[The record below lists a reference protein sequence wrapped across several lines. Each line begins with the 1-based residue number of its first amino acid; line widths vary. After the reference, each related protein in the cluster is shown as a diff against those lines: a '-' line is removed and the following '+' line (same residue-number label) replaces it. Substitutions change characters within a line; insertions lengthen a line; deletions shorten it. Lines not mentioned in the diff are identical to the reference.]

1 MSRLLLCFSLLAGS
15 IKIFAT
21 AQIPDILIYR
31 GDTLMLYA
39 NPLELLPNVDSLRNK
54 MFGTKVG
61 WTTACWRG
69 YQAEW
74 TVINQELFLTAIY
87 SCSYKDD
94 RPKAADLK
102 QLFGEKCKEGK
113 VRADWVTAK
122 MIVPKGR
129 RLNYVHMGYESLY
142 EFENEFQFKKGKL
155 LQVTI
160 YDNSKSRRSIYSQDS
175 ILKKFIYSHINW
187 KILPKDSIDAKL
199 VVQFSANEQGVI
211 DQVKVM
217 WGQKPIYDQEAIRVV
232 RSIPEWDVYYRRGKH
247 ERSAWSLM
255 IHFSPENRKKYAQ

>member
-1 MSRLLLCFSLLAGS
+1 MNRLLLCFSLLLGS

-54 MFGTKVG
+54 MFGPKVG

-74 TVINQELFLTAIY
+74 IVINQELFLSAIY
-87 SCSYKDD
+87 SCSN
-94 RPKAADLK
+94 RNRSNANLK
-102 QLFGEKCKEGK
+102 NLFGEKCVEGK

-122 MIVPKGR
+122 IIAPKGK
-129 RLNYVHMGYESLY
+129 RLNYVYTGYESLY

-155 LQVTI
+155 LQVTT
-160 YDNSKSRRSIYSQDS
+160 YDNSKSRTSIYSQDS
-175 ILKKFIYSHINW
+175 VLRKFIYSHINW
-187 KILPKDSIDAKL
+187 EILPKDSIIAKV

-211 DQVKVM
+211 DQIKM
-217 WGQKPIYDQEAIRVV
+217 MRGHSQIYDQEAIRVI
-232 RSIPEWDVYYRRGKH
+232 RSIPEWDIYYRRGKH
-247 ERSAWSLM
+247 ERSAWYLP
-255 IHFSPENRKKYAQ
+255 IHFSPENRKKYTQ

>member
-1 MSRLLLCFSLLAGS
+1 MSRLLLGFSLLLGS

-54 MFGTKVG
+54 MFGPKAG
-61 WTTACWRG
+61 WSTACWRG

-74 TVINQELFLTAIY
+74 TVINQELFLSAIY
-87 SCSYKDD
+87 SCSN
-94 RPKAADLK
+94 RNRSKANLK
-102 QLFGEKCKEGK
+102 NLFGEKCIEGK
-113 VRADWVTAK
+113 VKADWVSAK
-122 MIVPKGR
+122 LIAPQGK

-155 LQVTI
+155 IRVTI
-160 YDNSKSRRSIYSQDS
+160 YDNSKSRSSIYSQDS

-187 KILPKDSIDAKL
+187 EILPKDSIDAKL

-232 RSIPEWDVYYRRGKH
+232 RSIPEWDIYYRRGKH

>member
-1 MSRLLLCFSLLAGS
+1 MSKLSLCFCLLLSAV
-15 IKIFAT
+15 KIFAT
-21 AQIPDILIYR
+21 AQIPDLLIYK

-54 MFGTKVG
+54 MFGPKVFG
-61 WTTACWRG
+61 STACWRG

-74 TVINQELFLTAIY
+74 IVVNQELFLTAIY

-94 RPKAADLK
+94 RPKADLK
-102 QLFGEKCKEGK
+102 QLFGEKYKEGK

-122 MIVPKGR
+122 MIAPKGK
-129 RLNYVHMGYESLY
+129 RLYYVHMGYESLY

-160 YDNSKSRRSIYSQDS
+160 YDNSKSRRSIYGQDS
-175 ILKKFIYSHINW
+175 VLRKFIYGHINW
-187 KILPKDSIDAKL
+187 EILPKDSIVAKL
-199 VVQFSANEQGVI
+199 VVQFSANEHGVI

-217 WGQKPIYDQEAIRVV
+217 WGNRPIYDQEAIRVV
-232 RSIPEWDVYYRRGKH
+232 RAIPEWDVFYRRGKH
-247 ERSAWSLM
+247 ERRTWNLP
-255 IHFSPENRKKYAQ
+255 IHFSPENRKKYAR

>member
-1 MSRLLLCFSLLAGS
+1 MSRLLLCFSLLAGAV
-15 IKIFAT
+15 KIFAT
-21 AQIPDILIYR
+21 AQIPDILIHGGAR
-31 GDTLMLYA
+31 LMLYA
-39 NPLELLPNVDSLRNK
+39 NPLELLPNVDSLRDK
-54 MFGTKVG
+54 MFGPEVFG
-61 WTTACWRG
+61 TTACWRG

-94 RPKAADLK
+94 RPKADLK
-102 QLFGEKCKEGK
+102 QLFGKKCKGGK
-113 VRADWVTAK
+113 VRANWVTAK
-122 MIVPKGR
+122 MIVPKGK
-129 RLNYVHMGYESLY
+129 RLYYVHTGYESLY

-175 ILKKFIYSHINW
+175 ILNKFIYSHINW
-187 KILPKDSIDAKL
+187 EILPKDSTVAKL

-232 RSIPEWDVYYRRGKH
+232 RSIPEWDVFYRRGKH
-247 ERSAWSLM
+247 ERSAWNLP